1 MPAQL
6 FQKQICACQRFI
18 PIENEAASYNSLLR
32 YNKNAMMYANEQNH
46 PELMKFFAE
55 YQDQTHQ
62 DSRTVLNEK

>member
-1 MPAQL
+1 
-6 FQKQICACQRFI
+6 
-18 PIENEAASYNSLLR
+18 
-32 YNKNAMMYANEQNH
+32 MYANEQNH